1 MIDYARISTMIKY
14 EEENRWP
21 ICEQNRLKKH
31 RIKQNII
38 FLAKKLLGI
47 KEKYNV
53 FNLGT
58 RGWEYPWVMEQITT
72 NVSKNAR
79 ILDCGCGTSLFP
91 LKLSEMG
98 YDVYG
103 LDFFKKSVQ
112 KDYGISPTHRRK
124 YGNKVTFIDGDAHK
138 IPFES
143 KYFDVLTCISVMEH
157 IVIEHKTNPQ
167 YHIQCLKE
175 MKRVLKPNGLLICTY
190 DTFLNQKVVFGDIN
204 GWSGEGWHYLHD
216 IEILNMKLL
225 KSDQVVTKEDI
236 LSNEDA
242 FYICPKDFFNYG
254 YGTGFNIKPKK
265 YYRMTSVGFVLI
277 KE

>member
-21 ICEQNRLKKH
+21 ICEQNMLKKH
-31 RIKQNII
+31 GIKKNII
-38 FLAKKLLGI
+38 LIAKKLLGI
-47 KEKYNV
+47 KDRYIV

-58 RGWEYPWVMEQITT
+58 RGWEYPWVMEKITT

-103 LDFFKKSVQ
+103 LDFFVESTKQ
-112 KDYGISPTHRRK
+112 GYGIPSAHRRK

-138 IPFES
+138 IPLES

-157 IVIEHKTNPQ
+157 IVIEHNTNPQ

-190 DTFLNQKVVFGDIN
+190 DTFLDPRVVFSDIN
-204 GWSGEGWHYLHD
+204 GWSGEGWYYLHD
-216 IEILNMKLL
+216 IEILKMKLL
-225 KSDQVVTKEDI
+225 KSDLVVTKKDI
-236 LSNEDA
+236 LSDEDT
-242 FYICPKDFFNYG
+242 FYIGPKDFFNYG

-277 KE
+277 K